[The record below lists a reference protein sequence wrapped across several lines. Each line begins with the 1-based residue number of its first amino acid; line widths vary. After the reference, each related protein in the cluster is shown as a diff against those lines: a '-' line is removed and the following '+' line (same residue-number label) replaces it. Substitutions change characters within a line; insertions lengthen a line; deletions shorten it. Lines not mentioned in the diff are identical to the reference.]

1 MFIGN
6 EYDLLEEK
14 IAFAREAASD
24 YICTQ
29 LPLDAARQLYSDCD
43 AELVAMPHALN
54 PQAYRPRPDIA
65 RTIDVGFVGD
75 LYERLIG
82 DRERTDI
89 VQFFRTRG
97 ALYGLVCDLR
107 ARRLAREGWSAFLSA
122 CYAVIGAES
131 GTYFLQRDG
140 NALKCA
146 RTMVKRRPDVSF
158 ETVVNECFTDPGP
171 VINGKAVSS
180 RHFEPIG
187 TKTCQVLI
195 EGDYNGILSADRHY
209 IAVRK
214 DLSNIDEAIRRLK
227 DTGCRQTIA
236 EAAYD
241 HVLGAH
247 TYAHRVAHLLE
258 TLFPGVRHS
267 PTTIAAGH

>member
-1 MFIGN
+1 M
-6 EYDLLEEK
+6 
-14 IAFAREAASD
+14 
-24 YICTQ
+24 
-29 LPLDAARQLYSDCD
+29 
-43 AELVAMPHALN
+43 
-54 PQAYRPRPDIA
+54 
-65 RTIDVGFVGD
+65 
-75 LYERLIG
+75 
-82 DRERTDI
+82 
-89 VQFFRTRG
+89 
-97 ALYGLVCDLR
+97 
-107 ARRLAREGWSAFLSA
+107 AREGWSAFLSA

-146 RTMVKRRPDVSF
+146 RTIVKRRPDVSF
-158 ETVVNECFTDPGP
+158 EIVVKECFTDPGP

-214 DLSNIDEAIRRLK
+214 DLSNINEAIRRLQ
-227 DTGCRQTIA
+227 G
-236 EAAYD
+236 
-241 HVLGAH
+241 
-247 TYAHRVAHLLE
+247 HRVPSGDCGGRVGSHAQGHTPMPTGSRTLLE

-267 PTTIAAGH
+267 PTAIAAGR